1 MSLVL
6 IGAAVG
12 ALDAF
17 VTYLNIKERESW
29 IAGNVTRSVLLDG
42 LTTAAI
48 GVSICAFVEFT
59 WAMILPSVVGSMFG
73 RWLAWRL

>member
-1 MSLVL
+1 MSLFL
-6 IGAAVG
+6 IALAVA

-17 VTYLNIKERESW
+17 VTYLNIKEREAW
-29 IAGNVTRSVLLDG
+29 IAKHVARSVILDG

-48 GVSICAFVEFT
+48 GFSICAFVEFT
-59 WAMILPSVVGSMFG
+59 WAMILPSVIGSMFG